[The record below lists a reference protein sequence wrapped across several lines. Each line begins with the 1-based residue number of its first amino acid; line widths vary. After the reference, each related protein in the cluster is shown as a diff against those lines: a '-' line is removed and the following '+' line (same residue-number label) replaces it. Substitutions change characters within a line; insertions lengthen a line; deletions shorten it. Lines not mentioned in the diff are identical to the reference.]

1 MGGLH
6 RRGGA
11 RAEQEGQP
19 GLPAVGQPRSEQ
31 VRHMMMMLLLSISGT
46 RSMTC
51 DVCCVMRCSM
61 LQVQEHPGGQ
71 QRAHQVVASLPSG
84 GIQDQR
90 TLHGLQ
96 VPNLTLLSMGDLKML
111 MCTFSWLFITALL
124 FVSVMCSLTNSL
136 LMSVTDASVAAT
148 KHCSGT
154 GKSLSAG
161 T

>member
-6 RRGGA
+6 RCGGA
-11 RAEQEGQP
+11 RVKQEGQP
-19 GLPAVGQPRSEQ
+19 GLLAVGQPRSEQ
-31 VRHMMMMLLLSISGT
+31 VRHMMLLLSISGT

-96 VPNLTLLSMGDLKML
+96 VPYLTLLSKGDHAHHVYVLL
-111 MCTFSWLFITALL
+111 AFYHCTALRL
-124 FVSVMCSLTNSL
+124 CNVLT
-136 LMSVTDASVAAT
+136 
-148 KHCSGT
+148 H
-154 GKSLSAG
+154 
-161 T
+161 

>member
-11 RAEQEGQP
+11 RVEQEGQP
-19 GLPAVGQPRSEQ
+19 GLLVVGQPRSEQ
-31 VRHMMMMLLLSISGT
+31 VRHMMLLLPISGT

-71 QRAHQVVASLPSG
+71 QRAHQVVASLPSW

-96 VPNLTLLSMGDLKML
+96 VPYLTLLSKGDHAHVYVLL
-111 MCTFSWLFITALL
+111 AFYHCTALRL
-124 FVSVMCSLTNSL
+124 CNVLT
-136 LMSVTDASVAAT
+136 
-148 KHCSGT
+148 H
-154 GKSLSAG
+154 
-161 T
+161 